1 MIGLLQ
7 DASSAQESRPVLPS
21 PARHDVSYGRRKSGW
36 FTPLSKRG
44 SPVVIVLLSLWLSLV
59 FPPILAAKD
68 TQGYPEPKENLGF
81 SLSGAPIY
89 QFPSKVD
96 GGGNLSVFTLIF
108 TADTRKK
115 INDKLAAGLSF
126 TYIYNDYHFSGL
138 TGFSVPYP
146 WSSIHTFRLAVP
158 LYYSL
163 NDNWHFLLIPIIQFS
178 GENGARFGDAL
189 SYGGVVGVSHVFGPK
204 LELGLGRAGF
214 YNLAEVSIFPYPI
227 VKINLTGKFRVS
239 NPFQTSP
246 AGPAGVE
253 FSYLLDNHWDVGFGW
268 AYRSPRFRLDYN
280 GPIPN
285 GIAQYRSFPVFVR
298 LSYKLSPALRIDGY
312 GGASLFNKIYI
323 DDRRGNELYRTKQ
336 NVAPLIGL
344 SFSGKF

>member
-1 MIGLLQ
+1 VPVICVFRDSTSTASPPANYGSPAGRQQSRIASFLPWRRLL
-7 DASSAQESRPVLPS
+7 AVLALFLVLPLL
-21 PARHDVSYGRRKSGW
+21 
-36 FTPLSKRG
+36 F
-44 SPVVIVLLSLWLSLV
+44 PV
-59 FPPILAAKD
+59 ILAARD
-68 TQGYPEPKENLGF
+68 TQGYSEPMENLNF

-108 TADTRKK
+108 TADTSKK
-115 INDKLAAGLSF
+115 INDKLGAGLSF
-126 TYIYNDYHFSGL
+126 TYIYNDYNFSGL
-138 TGFSVPYP
+138 TGFSVPHP
-146 WSSIHTFRLAVP
+146 WSSVHTFRLAVP

-163 NDNWHFLLIPIIQFS
+163 NDTWTLLLIPMGQFS
-178 GENGARFGDAL
+178 GGNGARFGDAL

-204 LELGLGRAGF
+204 LELGLGIAGY
-214 YNLAEVSIFPYPI
+214 YNLAEILIFPYPI
-227 VKINLTGKFRVS
+227 VKFNFTGRFRIS

-253 FSYLLDNHWDVGFGW
+253 FSYLLNNHWDVGLGW

-285 GIAQYRSFPVFVR
+285 GIGQYRSFPVFVR
-298 LSYKLSPALRIDGY
+298 LSYQLSPALRIDGY

>member
-1 MIGLLQ
+1 MIRFLQ
-7 DASSAQESRPVLPS
+7 EESSTQDPTSPGPPPASHGLPS
-21 PARHDVSYGRRKSGW
+21 GPQQSRIAFLLLWRRRLAVLALFLSLPFLFPSILAAREAQ
-36 FTPLSKRG
+36 G
-44 SPVVIVLLSLWLSLV
+44 SPV
-59 FPPILAAKD
+59 
-68 TQGYPEPKENLGF
+68 PKENLRY

-96 GGGNLSVFTLIF
+96 GGGTLSVFTLIF
-108 TADTRKK
+108 NAGASKQV
-115 INDKLAAGLSF
+115 NDKLRAGVSF
-126 TYIYNDYHFSGL
+126 TYMYNDYHFSGL

-146 WSSIHTFRLAVP
+146 WSSVHTFRLAVP

-163 NDNWHFLLIPIIQFS
+163 SDTWNLLLIPMAQFS

-189 SYGGVVGVSHVFGPK
+189 AYGGVVGISYVFGPK
-204 LELGLGRAGF
+204 LELGLGIAG
-214 YNLAEVSIFPYPI
+214 YYDLAEVLIFPYPI
-227 VKINLTGKFRVS
+227 VKIKLSDRFRVS

-253 FSYLLDNHWDVGFGW
+253 VSYVLNDHWDVGFGW

-285 GIAQYRSFPVFVR
+285 GIGEYRSFPVFAR

-312 GGASLFNKIYI
+312 GGASFLNKIYI
-323 DDRRGNELYRTKQ
+323 NDRRGNELYRTKQ

-344 SFSGKF
+344 AVSGNF